1 MDCYIS
7 LGIVESIVRKP
18 GDAPKIE
25 CEKINK
31 SHKATQRQERK
42 PPFFVNT
49 RVESLA
55 GSLARTQRGNIAR
68 PQLRRGLSKARGTPK
83 LQVLWK

>member
-1 MDCYIS
+1 
-7 LGIVESIVRKP
+7 VRKP

-25 CEKINK
+25 REKINK

-42 PPFFVNT
+42 PSIFAKT

-68 PQLRRGLSKARGTPK
+68 PRTSPRDVKSEGQTESSGLYWNRGLA
-83 LQVLWK
+83 